1 MELEATET
9 IRKALR
15 NIDDLKQEW
24 ERSWEDTER
33 AILNKIEFTQI
44 MIEKNQINR
53 DLDLLL
59 KEVDLRRNN
68 ITLNFENIQRGLATF
83 HNITENM
90 DVNNLDFYVT
100 YLLWSN

>member
-100 YLLWSN
+100 HLLG

>member
-33 AILNKIEFTQI
+33 AILKKIEFTQI

-100 YLLWSN
+100 HLLG

>member
-68 ITLNFENIQRGLATF
+68 MTLNFENIQRGLATF

-90 DVNNLDFYVT
+90 DVNSLDCHTFIKIE
-100 YLLWSN
+100 